1 MDLSEEEIRKILDLI
16 DRSEFDYLELEH
28 GDLKLTVSKGAYV
41 PRQTTEASAPTS
53 PPVAPPAPVPAETS
67 AQAPADPV
75 QDAPVVREGLEP
87 VTSPMVGTFY
97 AAPKPG
103 APPFVEKGSGVTSET
118 TVGLIEVMK
127 VFTSVS
133 AQFDGVIEEIFVSDS
148 EFVEFGQILFL
159 IRPNGNG

>member
-1 MDLSEEEIRKILDLI
+1 MDLTEEEVRKILDLV
-16 DRSEFDYLELEH
+16 DQSEFDYLELEH

-41 PRQTTEASAPTS
+41 PRQTTGASATPN
-53 PPVAPPAPVPAETS
+53 PPNASPAPAPAES
-67 AQAPADPV
+67 PVQAPADPAPN
-75 QDAPVVREGLEP
+75 APVVREGLEP

-103 APPFVEKGSGVTSET
+103 APPFVKKGSSVTSET

-133 AQFDGVIEEIFVSDS
+133 VQLDGVIEEILVSDS